1 MHLSTARFKSCSD
14 TFGLS
19 VRGAAVPSPS
29 PRPILRRGRCKRPPH
44 RQPPP
49 ATLPTVALTSPP
61 LRRRTAGSPG
71 ERNAPH
77 SACAVGVAVL
87 VSSDPIRPAAAA
99 SRLRLTGQPAG
110 PPDHLAGRRASSGRP
125 RPPLGLWLSC
135 MLLPWPAHHSHPP
148 DGSLRPP
155 PGPVYT
161 PWFHPQ
167 ARATCTCGAPP
178 PSLPSPHPESRA
190 LASTCP
196 LPWRLPS
203 PLSCRP

>member
-135 MLLPWPAHHSHPP
+135 MLLPWPAAVGGDVGARLLPRRSRPVRGGGRVGQWGQAASRQLVK
-148 DGSLRPP
+148 GSP
-155 PGPVYT
+155 
-161 PWFHPQ
+161 
-167 ARATCTCGAPP
+167 ARHT
-178 PSLPSPHPESRA
+178 E
-190 LASTCP
+190 
-196 LPWRLPS
+196 
-203 PLSCRP
+203 